1 MHAGPVPIVLVPRV
15 AANVSLT
22 GDDVPGVTATA
33 LQTVTGTVRLTYA
46 GRTWRHTAHLA
57 RVTDHSLDDSQPA
70 PATGTSLTATI
81 TATATFL
88 VDGLAGPH
96 VRLTDSPSLAFAAA
110 SNPPSRTRRARRSG
124 WSPTRGR

>member
-70 PATGTSLTATI
+70 GTG
-81 TATATFL
+81 
-88 VDGLAGPH
+88 DGDVSHRNDHSHGDVP
-96 VRLTDSPSLAFAAA
+96 R
-110 SNPPSRTRRARRSG
+110 RRARR
-124 WSPTRGR
+124 PARPAH